1 MAQTETNR
9 RFTIADI
16 RSWDGRWELI
26 DGIPYK
32 MTPSPSTRHQQIVVE
47 LLFALR
53 THFGKSG
60 CSVFVAPFDVQLDED
75 DQFTIVQPDISV
87 FCKEQTIHPN
97 RAIGA
102 ADLLVEVLSPSTALK
117 DRNEK
122 FTLYERSNVQEYW
135 IVDPLNH
142 TIEVYGLSDAHYS
155 RRLVFGVDDTLH
167 SFIFPE
173 LSIEMK
179 SILQG

>member
-16 RSWDGRWELI
+16 SGWDGRWELI
-26 DGIPYK
+26 DGIPYN
-32 MTPSPSTRHQQIVVE
+32 MTPAPSTAHQRIVVE

-53 THFGKSG
+53 NHFGKSG

-75 DQFTIVQPDISV
+75 DEYTIVQPDLSV
-87 FCKEQTIHPN
+87 FCKKQSIHPN
-97 RAIGA
+97 RAVGA
-102 ADLLVEVLSPSTALK
+102 ADLIVEVLSPSTALK

-122 FTLYERSNVQEYW
+122 FTLYERSDVKEYW
-135 IVDPLNH
+135 LVDPLNY
-142 TIEVYGLSDAHYS
+142 TIEVYGLSNGRYS
-155 RRLVFGVDDTLH
+155 RRQVFGVDDMLQ
-167 SFIFPE
+167 SFIFAE

>member
-16 RSWDGRWELI
+16 SGWDGRWELI
-26 DGIPYK
+26 DGVPFN
-32 MTPSPSTRHQQIVVE
+32 MTPAPSTAHQRIVVE

-60 CSVFVAPFDVQLDED
+60 CTVFVAPFDVQLDEN
-75 DQFTIVQPDISV
+75 DQYTVVQPDISV
-87 FCKEQTIHPN
+87 FCEKQTLQPN
-97 RAIGA
+97 RAIGV
-102 ADLLVEVLSPSTALK
+102 ADLIVEVLSPSTALK

-122 FTLYERSNVQEYW
+122 FTLYERSGVKEYW
-135 IVDPLNH
+135 LVDPLNL
-142 TIEVYGLSDAHYS
+142 TIEVYALTDGLYS
-155 RRLVFGVDDTLH
+155 RRQVVGVDDTLH
-167 SFIFPE
+167 SFIFTE